1 MGEAARIG
9 GEGGGGSQGAC
20 ALGREERRRGP
31 RRGGVGMGP
40 ASGRTKQKRGVHHA
54 YQWLLAAGR
63 PKPGIS
69 QAALDSVLA

>member
-1 MGEAARIG
+1 MCPGKRGTEERAEKGR
-9 GEGGGGSQGAC
+9 SRDGAC
-20 ALGREERRRGP
+20 RC
-31 RRGGVGMGP
+31 P